1 MKNIKIH
8 FLNTIWSDAILLE
21 NNNHYGF
28 VDTGSLFYY
37 PMVDKH
43 LKDSN
48 IKNIEFIILTHFHSD
63 HYGNIYN
70 IIKNYNVKKLYL
82 KHYYGLDGTNSSG
95 YASTE
100 EYIENEFNRYYE
112 ILNIAKERNTEIIF
126 IDDFNEDYI
135 DVSFNNINLE
145 LYECK
150 NRIYEMYSNPKS
162 EFYNEKRFNENFNSI
177 GVFIKVNGYNIF
189 LGGDLTCSS
198 TDIVELKEL
207 SLKVIN
213 LIYKKHN
220 IDHID
225 IYKSCHH
232 GGGGTNTLPLCNLLK
247 ARNVIIT
254 NTSKWLDTYN
264 TYDNLKSSYKGV
276 NILKTDYHKY
286 IFSVEEDITYK
297 MIADTSLFITLDKK

>member
-1 MKNIKIH
+1 MESLKIH
-8 FLNTIWSDAILLE
+8 FLNTIWSDAIILE
-21 NNNHYGF
+21 NNNSFGF
-28 VDTGSLFYY
+28 IDTGSSFYY
-37 PMVDKH
+37 PMIEKH
-43 LKDSN
+43 LNEYSIFN
-48 IKNIEFIILTHFHSD
+48 IDFIILTHFHND

-100 EYIENEFNRYYE
+100 EYIENEFNKYYE

-135 DVSFNNINLE
+135 DVSFNNIHLE

-150 NRIYEMYSNPKS
+150 NRIYEMYSNPES

-177 GVFIKVNGYNIF
+177 GVFIRVNGYNIF

-264 TYDNLKSSYKGV
+264 TYDNLRSSYNGV

>member
-1 MKNIKIH
+1 MESLKIH
-8 FLNTIWSDAILLE
+8 FLNTIWSDAIILE
-21 NNNHYGF
+21 NNNSFGF
-28 VDTGSLFYY
+28 IDTGSSFYY
-37 PMVDKH
+37 PMIEKH
-43 LKDSN
+43 LNEYN
-48 IKNIEFIILTHFHSD
+48 IFNIEFIILTHFHND
-63 HYGNIYN
+63 HYGNIYS

-112 ILNIAKERNTEIIF
+112 ILNIAKERNTEVIF
-126 IDDFNEDYI
+126 IDDFNEDCI
-135 DVSFNNINLE
+135 NISFNNINLE

-177 GVFIKVNGYNIF
+177 GVFTKVNGYNIF

-264 TYDNLKSSYKGV
+264 TYDNLKLSYKDV

-286 IFSVEEDITYK
+286 IFSVNEDITYK
-297 MIADTSLFITLDKK
+297 TIDDTSLFITLDKK

>member
-1 MKNIKIH
+1 MESLIIH
-8 FLNTIWSDAILLE
+8 FLNTIWSDAIILE
-21 NNNHYGF
+21 NNNSFGF
-28 VDTGSLFYY
+28 IDTGSSFYY
-37 PMVDKH
+37 PMIEKH
-43 LKDSN
+43 LNEYSIFN
-48 IKNIEFIILTHFHSD
+48 IDFIILTHFHSD

-100 EYIENEFNRYYE
+100 EYIENEFNKYYE

-135 DVSFNNINLE
+135 DASFNNINLE

-177 GVFIKVNGYNIF
+177 AVFIKVNGYNIF

-297 MIADTSLFITLDKK
+297 MIAETSLFITLDKK

>member
-1 MKNIKIH
+1 MESLKIH
-8 FLNTIWSDAILLE
+8 FLNTIWSDAIILE
-21 NNNHYGF
+21 NNNSFGF
-28 VDTGSLFYY
+28 IDTGSSFYY
-37 PMVDKH
+37 PMIEKH
-43 LKDSN
+43 LNEYSIFN
-48 IKNIEFIILTHFHSD
+48 IDFIILTHFHSD

-220 IDHID
+220 INHID

-286 IFSVEEDITYK
+286 IFSVEEDITYQ
-297 MIADTSLFITLDKK
+297 MIAETSLFITLDKK

>member
-1 MKNIKIH
+1 MESLKIH
-8 FLNTIWSDAILLE
+8 FLNTIWSDAIILE
-21 NNNHYGF
+21 NNNSFGF
-28 VDTGSLFYY
+28 IDTGSSFYY
-37 PMVDKH
+37 PMIEKH
-43 LKDSN
+43 LNEYSIYN
-48 IKNIEFIILTHFHSD
+48 IDFIILTHFHND
-63 HYGNIYN
+63 HYGNIYS

-150 NRIYEMYSNPKS
+150 NRIYEMYSNPES

-213 LIYKKHN
+213 SIYKKHN
-220 IDHID
+220 INHID

-232 GGGGTNTLPLCNLLK
+232 GGGGTNTLQLCNLLK

-297 MIADTSLFITLDKK
+297 MIAETSLFITLDKK